1 MTEDAGNQLEMEE
14 KEHWR
19 VSVYPALFKQ
29 QEHCS
34 GKGVTNNSA
43 KECPQNRSAQYVK
56 STSDSFA
63 SQVQ

>member
-1 MTEDAGNQLEMEE
+1 MEE

-43 KECPQNRSAQYVK
+43 KECPQNRSAQYVQ
-56 STSDSFA
+56 STSDSLA